1 MKNKLILTLIVSM
14 FLISLVSANQ
24 IATLGTFKQNECIE
38 LKQSCAD
45 CSYVNFSRVSYPD
58 GTRAMNN
65 TVATK
70 DGSIFNLEFCNTDQ
84 LGTYI
89 VEGIGDVEGTDTVFA
104 YDFEVTFSGSKLS
117 ELSISANFLL
127 FSFFIILILSIYS
140 ISNKVNYESWYKS
153 IINKYQ
159 NKNYIKLVL
168 SSIAYN
174 IMKNIYIIY
183 YLIGFPLILI
193 ILDISYKFGITS
205 MVDILQTFLFV
216 YVIGA
221 LVVGIYFFGYAQ
233 EWLMDLLNKVNNMD
247 WGIE

>member
-104 YDFEVTFSGSKLS
+104 YDFEVSHTGKELTSAKATSYAIIIIISVLIFVGLLWIGLALPSGNKTDEFTGYVIAIRNLKYLKYVLLGFSYINLLWISYFSWMITYAYLDFEFLSNIFRFMFTFLVI
-117 ELSISANFLL
+117 LTLPL
-127 FSFFIILILSIYS
+127 FILFAWIT
-140 ISNKVNYESWYKS
+140 ISN
-153 IINKYQ
+153 
-159 NKNYIKLVL
+159 LVKD
-168 SSIAYN
+168 SQVA
-174 IMKNIYIIY
+174 
-183 YLIGFPLILI
+183 
-193 ILDISYKFGITS
+193 D
-205 MVDILQTFLFV
+205 
-216 YVIGA
+216 A
-221 LVVGIYFFGYAQ
+221 LMRGLRV
-233 EWLMDLLNKVNNMD
+233 K
-247 WGIE
+247 